1 MNLDSVREVAQ
12 ALSERGLA
20 PKKRWGQN
28 FLVDGNVRRAIASRV
43 RAGAGDPVWEI
54 GPGVGAL
61 TELLLERGVEL
72 AAFEIDYGLIA
83 LLEEVFPERG
93 NLRIIAGDCVETWPG
108 ELERGGVPRSI
119 IGNLPYSQ
127 GAVIIASFLEA
138 GLQPEQYLF
147 MVQEEVADRMGAGP
161 GTRTYSAFSVLVQ
174 SRLAV
179 SETMRVQPG
188 SFYPRPEVSST
199 LVELRP
205 RPDAP
210 VIEDTGML
218 TAVTRAVFHARR
230 KTVLNS
236 IVSSGFAPGPGS
248 ADTAGGEAAAGRRGG
263 GPPPGHP
270 GGGAGT
276 GRGAVLSL
284 LEEAG
289 IDPSVRGETLTVER
303 IVALSNLAAARR
315 RRPDSDT

>member
-1 MNLDSVREVAQ
+1 VNLDSVREVAET
-12 ALSERGLA
+12 LSERGLT

-54 GPGVGAL
+54 GPGVGAI

-72 AAFEIDYGLIA
+72 SAFEIDHGLIA
-83 LLEEVFPERG
+83 LLRDLFAEQR
-93 NLRIIAGDCVETWPG
+93 NLRIIAGDCVETWPA

-119 IGNLPYSQ
+119 VGNLPYSQ

-138 GLQPEQYLF
+138 GLRPEQYLF
-147 MVQEEVADRMGAGP
+147 MVQEEVADRMVAGP

-174 SRLAV
+174 ARLEV
-179 SETMRVQPG
+179 TDTMRVQPG
-188 SFYPRPEVSST
+188 CFYPRPEVSST
-199 LVELRP
+199 LVELGP
-205 RPDAP
+205 RPDSLI
-210 VIEDTGML
+210 IEDANML

-236 IVSSGFAPGPGS
+236 MVS
-248 ADTAGGEAAAGRRGG
+248 AGTDRAAGRGRG
-263 GPPPGHP
+263 P
-270 GGGAGT
+270 GT

-284 LEEAG
+284 LKEAG
-289 IDPSVRGETLTVER
+289 IDPSVRGETLPVER

-315 RRPDSDT
+315 RRPDTDA